1 MCMKE
6 SRILWGYFIS
16 PVSGFYRFGIWCDLD
31 KVTVHS
37 VSSNTLRDADTG
49 QSISV
54 MVGTILNK
62 SGVWFSIYAHS
73 RQDLC
78 VKCQFAAII
87 IRQSKKV
94 FNTLW
99 RYPDF

>member
-37 VSSNTLRDADTG
+37 VSSNTLRDA
-49 QSISV
+49 QIWSILPH
-54 MVGTILNK
+54 IALAA
-62 SGVWFSIYAHS
+62 SGFSCFRHENTS
-73 RQDLC
+73 RYSGL
-78 VKCQFAAII
+78 
-87 IRQSKKV
+87 
-94 FNTLW
+94 
-99 RYPDF
+99 